1 MARKRKNQTKDNYIA
16 ARLLGGSMMAV
27 VLIVFGFV
35 LGNMF
40 GQKDGHDGTVARAQ
54 SPLGK
59 ATQPRPS
66 IGAARPVNR
75 SGGPKYSFY
84 DELQKRSNE
93 VRLAPPPPPLP
104 MPETV
109 TLKPVKTQPETVTL
123 KPVKTQP
130 ETVTKTTPTK
140 KTAAE
145 KLTEAPAAKPAAA
158 GKVAKTLTEPAKPV
172 KKTAAERL
180 TAPPEPGGKATAK
193 ADSKSGKTD
202 TAAKT
207 DAKPAKAEPAAKIAK
222 TENKQPANS
231 RLTAPIESVGKTS
244 AKADSKPAAKDSKE
258 TATNSKDKDAKKA
271 QPVTGKRT
279 NYRIQVGA
287 FKNKAQAEQLRAK
300 MAQRGLPV
308 DIRPPSD
315 SNKLYLVQIGPYASE
330 SQATNIQAKLKA
342 DGQAAQLKTF
352 NSGTDSK

>member
-1 MARKRKNQTKDNYIA
+1 MARKRKNQPKDNYLA

-40 GQKDGHDGTVARAQ
+40 GQKDAHNSTTARAEA
-54 SPLGK
+54 PLAK

-66 IGAARPVNR
+66 IGAGHTVN
-75 SGGPKYSFY
+75 SSEPKYTFY
-84 DELQKRSNE
+84 KELQERQRE
-93 VRLAPPPPPLP
+93 LERGGITAPLP
-104 MPETV
+104 PVPETV
-109 TLKPVKTQPETVTL
+109 ALRPVRVQPEPAVRP
-123 KPVKTQP
+123 KPAK
-130 ETVTKTTPTK
+130 
-140 KTAAE
+140 
-145 KLTEAPAAKPAAA
+145 KPAAERLTEKPVVKPTA
-158 GKVAKTLTEPAKPV
+158 ETAAKTLTEPAKPA
-172 KKTAAERL
+172 KKTAVERL
-180 TAPPEPGGKATAK
+180 TATPEA
-193 ADSKSGKTD
+193 SGKP
-202 TAAKT
+202 AVKQALRSKIL
-207 DAKPAKAEPAAKIAK
+207 ACFGAFKFAREIFIVRLFKAEARPAKAEPAAKTAK
-222 TENKQPANS
+222 TDGKAPVNS
-231 RLTAPIESVGKTS
+231 RLTAQPEAVGKDG
-244 AKADSKPAAKDSKE
+244 KEAAASGKDG
-258 TATNSKDKDAKKA
+258 KDKDAKKNR
-271 QPVTGKRT
+271 PVTGKRT

-330 SQATNIQAKLKA
+330 SQATGIQAKLKA

>member
-104 MPETV
+104 VPEAV
-109 TLKPVKTQPETVTL
+109 SLR
-123 KPVKTQP
+123 PVKTQP
-130 ETVTKTTPTK
+130 ETVTKTKPTK

-231 RLTAPIESVGKTS
+231 RLTAPPEPVGKTS
-244 AKADSKPAAKDSKE
+244 AKTDGKPVAKDSKE

>member
-40 GQKDGHDGTVARAQ
+40 GQNDGHDTTTARAQ

-75 SGGPKYSFY
+75 SGEPKYSFY

-104 MPETV
+104 VPEAV
-109 TLKPVKTQPETVTL
+109 SLR
-123 KPVKTQP
+123 PVKTQP
-130 ETVTKTTPTK
+130 ETVTKTKPTK

-222 TENKQPANS
+222 TENRQPANS
-231 RLTAPIESVGKTS
+231 RLTAPPEPVGKTS
-244 AKADSKPAAKDSKE
+244 AKTDGKPVAKDSKE

>member
-54 SPLGK
+54 SPLDK

-104 MPETV
+104 MPEAV
-109 TLKPVKTQPETVTL
+109 TLKPVKAQPETV
-123 KPVKTQP
+123 VKT
-130 ETVTKTTPTK
+130 KAAK

-158 GKVAKTLTEPAKPV
+158 GKVAKTLTEPTKPV

-180 TAPPEPGGKATAK
+180 TTPPEPSGKATTAK
-193 ADSKSGKTD
+193 ADGKPGKTD
-202 TAAKT
+202 TVAKT
-207 DAKPAKAEPAAKIAK
+207 DTKPAKAEPAAKTAK

-231 RLTAPIESVGKTS
+231 HLTAPSEPVGKTS
-244 AKADSKPAAKDSKE
+244 AKTDSKPAAKDSKE

-271 QPVTGKRT
+271 HPVTGKRT

-352 NSGTDSK
+352 NSSTDSK

>member
-75 SGGPKYSFY
+75 SGEPKYSFY

-104 MPETV
+104 MPEAA
-109 TLKPVKTQPETVTL
+109 TL

-130 ETVTKTTPTK
+130 ETVTKTKPTK

-231 RLTAPIESVGKTS
+231 RLTAPPEPVGKTS
-244 AKADSKPAAKDSKE
+244 AKTDGKPVAKDSKE

-352 NSGTDSK
+352 NSGTDGK

>member
-40 GQKDGHDGTVARAQ
+40 GQKDGHDTTTARAQ

-75 SGGPKYSFY
+75 SGEPKYSFY

-104 MPETV
+104 VPEAVSLRT
-109 TLKPVKTQPETVTL
+109 
-123 KPVKTQP
+123 VKTQP
-130 ETVTKTTPTK
+130 ETVTKTKPTK

-231 RLTAPIESVGKTS
+231 RLTAPPEPVGKTS
-244 AKADSKPAAKDSKE
+244 AKTDGKPVAKDSKE

-352 NSGTDSK
+352 NSGTDGK

>member
-40 GQKDGHDGTVARAQ
+40 GQKDGHDTTTARAQ

-59 ATQPRPS
+59 APQPRPS

-75 SGGPKYSFY
+75 SGEPKYSFY

-104 MPETV
+104 VPEAV
-109 TLKPVKTQPETVTL
+109 SLR
-123 KPVKTQP
+123 PVKTQP
-130 ETVTKTTPTK
+130 ETVTKTKPTK

-231 RLTAPIESVGKTS
+231 RLTAPPEPVGKTS
-244 AKADSKPAAKDSKE
+244 AKTDGKPVAKDSKE

-352 NSGTDSK
+352 NSGTDGK

>member
-1 MARKRKNQTKDNYIA
+1 M
-16 ARLLGGSMMAV
+16 
-27 VLIVFGFV
+27 LIVFGFV

-40 GQKDGHDGTVARAQ
+40 GQKDGHDSTVARAQ

-104 MPETV
+104 VPEAV
-109 TLKPVKTQPETVTL
+109 SLR
-123 KPVKTQP
+123 PVKTQP
-130 ETVTKTTPTK
+130 ETVTKTKPTK

-222 TENKQPANS
+222 TENRQPANS
-231 RLTAPIESVGKTS
+231 RLTAPPEPVGKTS
-244 AKADSKPAAKDSKE
+244 AKTDGKPVAKDSKE

>member
-1 MARKRKNQTKDNYIA
+1 M
-16 ARLLGGSMMAV
+16 
-27 VLIVFGFV
+27 
-35 LGNMF
+35 
-40 GQKDGHDGTVARAQ
+40 
-54 SPLGK
+54 
-59 ATQPRPS
+59 
-66 IGAARPVNR
+66 
-75 SGGPKYSFY
+75 
-84 DELQKRSNE
+84 
-93 VRLAPPPPPLP
+93 
-104 MPETV
+104 
-109 TLKPVKTQPETVTL
+109 
-123 KPVKTQP
+123 
-130 ETVTKTTPTK
+130 
-140 KTAAE
+140 
-145 KLTEAPAAKPAAA
+145 
-158 GKVAKTLTEPAKPV
+158 AKTLTEPAKPV

-222 TENKQPANS
+222 TENRQPANS
-231 RLTAPIESVGKTS
+231 RLTAPPEPVGKTS
-244 AKADSKPAAKDSKE
+244 AKTDGKPVAKDSKE

-315 SNKLYLVQIGPYASE
+315 SNKLYLVQIGPYANE

>member
-75 SGGPKYSFY
+75 SGEPKYSFY

-104 MPETV
+104 VPEAV
-109 TLKPVKTQPETVTL
+109 SLR
-123 KPVKTQP
+123 PVKTQP
-130 ETVTKTTPTK
+130 ETVTKTKPTK

-207 DAKPAKAEPAAKIAK
+207 DAKPAKAEPAAKIVK

-231 RLTAPIESVGKTS
+231 RLTAPPEPVGKTS
-244 AKADSKPAAKDSKE
+244 AKTDGKPVAKDSKE

>member
-1 MARKRKNQTKDNYIA
+1 
-16 ARLLGGSMMAV
+16 
-27 VLIVFGFV
+27 
-35 LGNMF
+35 MF
-40 GQKDGHDGTVARAQ
+40 GQKDGHDTTAARAQ

-104 MPETV
+104 VPEAV
-109 TLKPVKTQPETVTL
+109 SLR
-123 KPVKTQP
+123 PVKTQP
-130 ETVTKTTPTK
+130 ETVTKTKPTK

-231 RLTAPIESVGKTS
+231 RLTAPPEPVGKTS

-271 QPVTGKRT
+271 HPVTGKRT
-279 NYRIQVGA
+279 NYRIQIGA

>member
-75 SGGPKYSFY
+75 SGEPKYSFY

-104 MPETV
+104 VPEAV
-109 TLKPVKTQPETVTL
+109 SLR
-123 KPVKTQP
+123 PVKTQP
-130 ETVTKTTPTK
+130 ETVTKTKPTK

-207 DAKPAKAEPAAKIAK
+207 DAKPAKAEPAAKTAK

-231 RLTAPIESVGKTS
+231 RLTAPPEPVGKTN
-244 AKADSKPAAKDSKE
+244 AKTDSKPAAKDSKE

-271 QPVTGKRT
+271 HPVTGKRT

>member
-40 GQKDGHDGTVARAQ
+40 GQKDGHDTTTARAQ

-75 SGGPKYSFY
+75 SGEPKYSFY

-104 MPETV
+104 VPEAV
-109 TLKPVKTQPETVTL
+109 SLR
-123 KPVKTQP
+123 PVKTQP
-130 ETVTKTTPTK
+130 ETVTKTKPTK

-231 RLTAPIESVGKTS
+231 RLTAPPEPVGKTS
-244 AKADSKPAAKDSKE
+244 AKTDGKPVAKDSKE

-352 NSGTDSK
+352 NSGTDGK

>member
-75 SGGPKYSFY
+75 SGEPKYFY

-104 MPETV
+104 VPEAV
-109 TLKPVKTQPETVTL
+109 SLR
-123 KPVKTQP
+123 PVKTQP
-130 ETVTKTTPTK
+130 ETVTKTKPTK

-207 DAKPAKAEPAAKIAK
+207 DAKPAKAEPAAKIVK

-231 RLTAPIESVGKTS
+231 RLTAPPEPVGKTS
-244 AKADSKPAAKDSKE
+244 AKTDGKPVAKDSKE

>member
-1 MARKRKNQTKDNYIA
+1 MARKRKNQPKDNYLA

-40 GQKDGHDGTVARAQ
+40 GQKDGHDGTAAHAQ
-54 SPLGK
+54 SPLSK

-75 SGGPKYSFY
+75 SGEPKYSFY

-104 MPETV
+104 VPEPV
-109 TLKPVKTQPETVTL
+109 TLRPAKA
-123 KPVKTQP
+123 QP
-130 ETVTKTTPTK
+130 ETVTKTKPTK

-172 KKTAAERL
+172 KKAAAEHL
-180 TAPPEPGGKATAK
+180 STPPEPGGKATAK
-193 ADSKSGKTD
+193 ADARRSKTD
-202 TAAKT
+202 SAAKT
-207 DAKPAKAEPAAKIAK
+207 DAKPAKAEPAAKTAK

-231 RLTAPIESVGKTS
+231 RLTAPPESVGKTS
-244 AKADSKPAAKDSKE
+244 AKVDSKPAAKDSKE
-258 TATNSKDKDAKKA
+258 KETATNSKDAKKNH
-271 QPVTGKRT
+271 PVTGKRI

-315 SNKLYLVQIGPYASE
+315 NNKLYLVQIGPYASE
-330 SQATNIQAKLKA
+330 SQATGIQAKLKA

-352 NSGTDSK
+352 NSGADSK

>member
-75 SGGPKYSFY
+75 SGEPKYSFY

-104 MPETV
+104 VPEAV
-109 TLKPVKTQPETVTL
+109 SLR
-123 KPVKTQP
+123 PVKTQP
-130 ETVTKTTPTK
+130 ETVTKTKPTK

-158 GKVAKTLTEPAKPV
+158 GKVAKTLTEAAKPV

-180 TAPPEPGGKATAK
+180 IAPPEPGGKATVK
-193 ADSKSGKTD
+193 ADGKPGKTD

-231 RLTAPIESVGKTS
+231 RLTAPPEPVGKTS
-244 AKADSKPAAKDSKE
+244 AKTDGKPVAKDSKE

-352 NSGTDSK
+352 NSSTDSK

>member
-1 MARKRKNQTKDNYIA
+1 MARKRKNQAKDNYIA

-40 GQKDGHDGTVARAQ
+40 GQKDGHDTTAARAQ

-75 SGGPKYSFY
+75 SGEPKYSFY

-104 MPETV
+104 MPEAV
-109 TLKPVKTQPETVTL
+109 SLRPVKDQPEAIA
-123 KPVKTQP
+123 KT
-130 ETVTKTTPTK
+130 
-140 KTAAE
+140 
-145 KLTEAPAAKPAAA
+145 KPA
-158 GKVAKTLTEPAKPV
+158 

-180 TAPPEPGGKATAK
+180 TAPPESSGKATAK
-193 ADSKSGKTD
+193 ADSKPSRTD

-222 TENKQPANS
+222 TENKQPANN
-231 RLTAPIESVGKTS
+231 RLTAPPEPVGKTS
-244 AKADSKPAAKDSKE
+244 AKTDSKSAAKDSKE
-258 TATNSKDKDAKKA
+258 TATNSKDKDAKKN
-271 QPVTGKRT
+271 QPVIGKRT

>member
-104 MPETV
+104 MPEAV
-109 TLKPVKTQPETVTL
+109 TLKPVKAQPETV
-123 KPVKTQP
+123 VKT
-130 ETVTKTTPTK
+130 KAAK

-158 GKVAKTLTEPAKPV
+158 GKVAKTLTEPTKPV

-180 TAPPEPGGKATAK
+180 TTPPEPSGKATTAK
-193 ADSKSGKTD
+193 ADG
-202 TAAKT
+202 
-207 DAKPAKAEPAAKIAK
+207 KPAKAEPAAKTAK

-231 RLTAPIESVGKTS
+231 HLTAPSEPVGKTS
-244 AKADSKPAAKDSKE
+244 AKTGSKPAAKDSKE

-271 QPVTGKRT
+271 HPVTGKRT
-279 NYRIQVGA
+279 NNRIQVGA

>member
-40 GQKDGHDGTVARAQ
+40 GQKDGHDSTVARAQ

-109 TLKPVKTQPETVTL
+109 TLKPVKTQPETVT
-123 KPVKTQP
+123 KT
-130 ETVTKTTPTK
+130 KAAK
-140 KTAAE
+140 KTVAE
-145 KLTEAPAAKPAAA
+145 KLTEAPAAKPVAA
-158 GKVAKTLTEPAKPV
+158 GKVAKTLTEPAKPA

-193 ADSKSGKTD
+193 ADSKPGKTD

-207 DAKPAKAEPAAKIAK
+207 DAKPAKAEPATKTAK

-231 RLTAPIESVGKTS
+231 RLTAPPEPVGKTS
-244 AKADSKPAAKDSKE
+244 AKIDSKPAAKDSKE

-271 QPVTGKRT
+271 HPVTGKRT

>member
-1 MARKRKNQTKDNYIA
+1 MARKRKNQPKDNYLA

-40 GQKDGHDGTVARAQ
+40 GQKDGHDSTAAHAQ

-75 SGGPKYSFY
+75 SGEPKYSFY

-104 MPETV
+104 VPEAV
-109 TLKPVKTQPETVTL
+109 TLRPVKDQPEAIA
-123 KPVKTQP
+123 KT
-130 ETVTKTTPTK
+130 KPTK

-145 KLTEAPAAKPAAA
+145 KLTEAPAAKPTAA
-158 GKVAKTLTEPAKPV
+158 GKVAKTLTEPAKSA

-180 TAPPEPGGKATAK
+180 TAPPEPGGKATSK
-193 ADSKSGKTD
+193 ADGKPGKTD
-202 TAAKT
+202 TVAKT
-207 DAKPAKAEPAAKIAK
+207 DAKPAKAEPTAK

-231 RLTAPIESVGKTS
+231 RLTAPSEPVGKTS
-244 AKADSKPAAKDSKE
+244 AKTDSKPIAKDSKE

>member
-40 GQKDGHDGTVARAQ
+40 GQKDGHDTTTARAQ

-75 SGGPKYSFY
+75 SGEPKYSFY

-104 MPETV
+104 VPEAV
-109 TLKPVKTQPETVTL
+109 SLR
-123 KPVKTQP
+123 PVKTQP
-130 ETVTKTTPTK
+130 ETVTKTKPTK

-231 RLTAPIESVGKTS
+231 RLTAPPEPVGKTS
-244 AKADSKPAAKDSKE
+244 AKTDGKPVAKDSKE

>member
-40 GQKDGHDGTVARAQ
+40 GQKDGHDTTTARAQ

-75 SGGPKYSFY
+75 SGEPKYSFY

-104 MPETV
+104 VPEAV
-109 TLKPVKTQPETVTL
+109 SLR
-123 KPVKTQP
+123 PVKTQP
-130 ETVTKTTPTK
+130 ETVTKTKPTK

-231 RLTAPIESVGKTS
+231 RLTDPPEPVGKTS
-244 AKADSKPAAKDSKE
+244 AKTDGKPVAKDSKE

>member
-1 MARKRKNQTKDNYIA
+1 MARKRKNQPKDNYLA

-40 GQKDGHDGTVARAQ
+40 GQKDAHNSTTARAEA
-54 SPLGK
+54 PLAK

-66 IGAARPVNR
+66 IGAGHTVNSSEPKYTFYKELQERQRELERGGITAPLPPVPETAALRPVR
-75 SGGPKYSFY
+75 
-84 DELQKRSNE
+84 
-93 VRLAPPPPPLP
+93 V
-104 MPETV
+104 
-109 TLKPVKTQPETVTL
+109 QPEPAVRP
-123 KPVKTQP
+123 KPAK
-130 ETVTKTTPTK
+130 
-140 KTAAE
+140 
-145 KLTEAPAAKPAAA
+145 KPAAERLTEKPA
-158 GKVAKTLTEPAKPV
+158 VKPTAETAAKTLTEPAKPA
-172 KKTAAERL
+172 KKTAVERL
-180 TAPPEPGGKATAK
+180 TATPEA
-193 ADSKSGKTD
+193 SGKP
-202 TAAKT
+202 AVKAEARPVK
-207 DAKPAKAEPAAKIAK
+207 AEARPAKAEPAAKTAK
-222 TENKQPANS
+222 TDGKAPVNS
-231 RLTAPIESVGKTS
+231 RLTAQPEAVGKDG
-244 AKADSKPAAKDSKE
+244 KEAAASGKDG
-258 TATNSKDKDAKKA
+258 KDKDAKKNR
-271 QPVTGKRT
+271 PVTGKRT

-330 SQATNIQAKLKA
+330 SQATGILTKLKA

>member
-40 GQKDGHDGTVARAQ
+40 GQKDGHDTTAARAQ

-75 SGGPKYSFY
+75 SGEPKYSFY

-104 MPETV
+104 VPEAV
-109 TLKPVKTQPETVTL
+109 SLR
-123 KPVKTQP
+123 PVKTQP
-130 ETVTKTTPTK
+130 ETVTKTKPTK

-231 RLTAPIESVGKTS
+231 RLTAPPEPVSKTS
-244 AKADSKPAAKDSKE
+244 AKTDGKPVAKDSKE

>member
-40 GQKDGHDGTVARAQ
+40 GQKDGHDTTTARAQ

-75 SGGPKYSFY
+75 SGEPKYSFY

-104 MPETV
+104 VPEAV
-109 TLKPVKTQPETVTL
+109 SLR
-123 KPVKTQP
+123 PVKTQP
-130 ETVTKTTPTK
+130 ETVTKTKPTK

-231 RLTAPIESVGKTS
+231 RLTAPPEPVGKTS
-244 AKADSKPAAKDSKE
+244 TKTDGKPVAKDSKE

>member
-40 GQKDGHDGTVARAQ
+40 GQKDGHDSTTARAET
-54 SPLGK
+54 PPGK
-59 ATQPRPS
+59 TAQPRPS

-75 SGGPKYSFY
+75 SGEPKYSFY

-93 VRLAPPPPPLP
+93 VRLAPPPSPLP
-104 MPETV
+104 MPEAV
-109 TLKPVKTQPETVTL
+109 TLRPVKA
-123 KPVKTQP
+123 QP
-130 ETVTKTTPTK
+130 ETVTKTRPTK

-158 GKVAKTLTEPAKPV
+158 DKVAKTLTEPAKPV

-180 TAPPEPGGKATAK
+180 TVPPEPGGKATAK
-193 ADSKSGKTD
+193 ADSKPGKTD

-231 RLTAPIESVGKTS
+231 RLTAPPEPVGKTS
-244 AKADSKPAAKDSKE
+244 AKTDGKPVAKDSKE

>member
-40 GQKDGHDGTVARAQ
+40 GQKDGHDTTTARAQ

-75 SGGPKYSFY
+75 SGEPKYSFY

-104 MPETV
+104 VPEAV
-109 TLKPVKTQPETVTL
+109 SLR
-123 KPVKTQP
+123 PVKTQP
-130 ETVTKTTPTK
+130 ETVTKTKPTK

-222 TENKQPANS
+222 TENRQPANS
-231 RLTAPIESVGKTS
+231 RLTAPPEPVGKTS
-244 AKADSKPAAKDSKE
+244 AKTDGKPVAKDSKE

>member
-40 GQKDGHDGTVARAQ
+40 GQKDGHDTTAARAQ

-75 SGGPKYSFY
+75 SGEPKYSFY

-104 MPETV
+104 VPEAV
-109 TLKPVKTQPETVTL
+109 SLR
-123 KPVKTQP
+123 PVKTQP
-130 ETVTKTTPTK
+130 ETVTKTKPTK

-222 TENKQPANS
+222 TENRQPANS
-231 RLTAPIESVGKTS
+231 RLTAPPEPTANLSPRTARKPPQTAKTKTRKKPSLLPASGQITASRSALLKTRHKRNNCAPKWLNAAYRWISVRQATATS
-244 AKADSKPAAKDSKE
+244 STSYKSALTPAKARPPISKPS
-258 TATNSKDKDAKKA
+258 
-271 QPVTGKRT
+271 
-279 NYRIQVGA
+279 
-287 FKNKAQAEQLRAK
+287 
-300 MAQRGLPV
+300 
-308 DIRPPSD
+308 
-315 SNKLYLVQIGPYASE
+315 
-330 SQATNIQAKLKA
+330 
-342 DGQAAQLKTF
+342 
-352 NSGTDSK
+352 